1 MDPVLEALLSMS
13 KTFCEK
19 MIPICPEI
27 PTQLLIAEE
36 STKKINVIQD
46 EQGNLPGHH
55 LLNEFA
61 PEWPLGT
68 HAALINEAWMRQ
80 VQTIDQAEP
89 MNPMTPEERKAKGV
103 IEAVMIRVYVL
114 PSTEPVGVWKATI
127 NADRSLGEWED
138 MSECMALNSTGPV
151 DPREIN

>member
-1 MDPVLEALLSMS
+1 MEPVLMDLLELS
-13 KTFCEK
+13 KAFCEK
-19 MIPICPEI
+19 MIPAVSEI
-27 PTQLLIAEE
+27 PTQLLIVEE
-36 STKKINVIQD
+36 STKKINVLQD
-46 EQGNLPGHH
+46 ESGNHPGHH

-61 PEWPLGT
+61 AEWPLGT
-68 HAALINEAWMRQ
+68 HAAVINEAWMRQ
-80 VQTIDQAEP
+80 VQTIDEAEP

-103 IEAVMIRVYVL
+103 IEAVMIRLYVL
-114 PSTEPVGVWKATI
+114 PSTEPVAIWKATI